1 MNADGLATVI
11 TGYISIV
18 RNADIFI
25 RSYKSNISESQKSAF
40 LKYRHMG
47 NRNCIRNLKKSAT
60 IRKFHRDKSDSVI
73 TGYIQCHISE

>member
-25 RSYKSNISESQKSAF
+25 KSYKSNISESQKSAF
-40 LKYRHMG
+40 LKYRHMAG
-47 NRNCIRNLKKSAT
+47 RNRILSIEWSVKCRKSVSQ
-60 IRKFHRDKSDSVI
+60 KLSGVMYPS
-73 TGYIQCHISE
+73 G